1 MKDNTDVVFQF
12 RFLSIYNNHV
22 NTIKF
27 HKSKIVL
34 NKKGKKVSLMENLVS
49 LVNILMTAFTTI
61 IVAVIGAYQKKKS
74 KETSE
79 YRKLKEENER
89 LQQEKENAWRD
100 DQDTRLKRIENS
112 ISTLTG
118 EVTNLKD
125 GKHFEAIES
134 QLSQIHTLNQ
144 VNFEYMQSISNVV
157 TLVGDAVAESNIIND
172 HDKRKLDK
180 ELNEHKDKEEDITK
194 KLYKII
200 I

>member
-1 MKDNTDVVFQF
+1 
-12 RFLSIYNNHV
+12 
-22 NTIKF
+22 
-27 HKSKIVL
+27 
-34 NKKGKKVSLMENLVS
+34 MENLVS

-89 LQQEKENAWRD
+89 LQQEKENAWRN
-100 DQDTRLKRIENS
+100 DQDIRLKRIENS

-144 VNFEYMQSISNVV
+144 VNFEYMQSISSVV
-157 TLVGDAVAESNIIND
+157 TLVGDAVAESDIIND
-172 HDKRKLDK
+172 HDKQKLDK
-180 ELNEHKDKEEDITK
+180 ELNDHKDKEEDITK

>member
-1 MKDNTDVVFQF
+1 
-12 RFLSIYNNHV
+12 
-22 NTIKF
+22 
-27 HKSKIVL
+27 
-34 NKKGKKVSLMENLVS
+34 
-49 LVNILMTAFTTI
+49 MTAFTTI

>member
-1 MKDNTDVVFQF
+1 
-12 RFLSIYNNHV
+12 
-22 NTIKF
+22 
-27 HKSKIVL
+27 
-34 NKKGKKVSLMENLVS
+34 MENLVS

>member
-1 MKDNTDVVFQF
+1 
-12 RFLSIYNNHV
+12 
-22 NTIKF
+22 
-27 HKSKIVL
+27 
-34 NKKGKKVSLMENLVS
+34 MENLVS

-61 IVAVIGAYQKKKS
+61 TVAVIGAYQKKKS

-89 LQQEKENAWRD
+89 LQQEKENAWRND
-100 DQDTRLKRIENS
+100 HDTRLKRIENS

-125 GKHFEAIES
+125 GKHFEMIES

-157 TLVGDAVAESNIIND
+157 MLVGDAVAESNIIND